1 MIVEFILTFDFW
13 QTNNASL
20 LEDIEVWSM
29 KYYIGLQ
36 VVDGKDPGQL
46 LIYFSPKVMILFFV
60 MNLMQNE
67 IALGL
72 FD

>member
-1 MIVEFILTFDFW
+1 MIVEFLLTFDFW
-13 QTNNASL
+13 QSNNAFESIQ
-20 LEDIEVWSM
+20 DWSM

-46 LIYFSPKVMILFFV
+46 FIYFSPKVMILFFV